1 MGRLLDF
8 AGDIELEKI
17 ILYNLSGKK
26 ANILGQVLGVEVFE
40 DLFVPFRTIN
50 VIIKDSVDYI
60 TKFPFIGEEYLDIKI
75 YTPTLE
81 SDAIEGKFYVYR
93 TADRHTI
100 KNREVVYTLK
110 AISEEW
116 VTDINTKLSQTFK
129 GNCSELAKKIATD
142 GLKTEKKI
150 LIEDSINKTAFTAG
164 YWNPIRCLN
173 TLAQNAVSSKQ
184 SPSYL
189 FYENR
194 DGFNFKAIETLL
206 EAKTYRKFIKDN
218 YSRDI
223 ESGSTFSRRNTD
235 EDYKRILEMSVPDV
249 GDYFNETMNG
259 RLKSHI
265 ISHDIATNEYIASNF
280 SAKKGVL
287 LNPEPGYK
295 KPVAS
300 PKGSTIVM
308 NKHFMVYDEYSDATN
323 VTTIQKRS
331 SFFQN
336 IIKFKVSMLV
346 LGRTDYKVGQIF
358 ELSVPR
364 SMEVFKGDKD
374 TDDPVVSGRYLVSAV
389 AHYIEKDAHKCSIE
403 LIKNSILKSE

>member
-1 MGRLLDF
+1 MSRLLEF
-8 AGDIELEKI
+8 AGDVELEKV

-26 ANILGQVLGVEVFE
+26 ANILGQVLAVEVYE
-40 DLFVPFRTIN
+40 DLFTPFRTLNI
-50 VIIKDSVDYI
+50 IIKDSVDYI
-60 TKFPFIGEEYLDIKI
+60 TKFPFIGEEYLDVKI
-75 YTPTLE
+75 YTPTIE
-81 SDAIEGKFYVYR
+81 EDAIEGKFYVYR
-93 TADRHTI
+93 IADRQPL
-100 KNREVVYTLK
+100 KNREVIYTLK

-129 GNCSELAKKIATD
+129 GNCSELAMKITED
-142 GLKTEKKI
+142 GLKTKKKI
-150 LIEDSINKTAFTAG
+150 IIEDSINKTAFTAG

-173 TLAQNAVSSKQ
+173 MLATNAVSTKQ
-184 SPSYL
+184 SPSFL

-206 EAKTYRKFIKDN
+206 EAKTYRKFIRDN
-218 YSRDI
+218 YSRDR
-223 ESGSTFSRRNTD
+223 ESNSTFSRRNTD

-249 GDYFNETMNG
+249 GDYFNETLNG

-265 ISHDIATNEYIASNF
+265 ISHDIATNEYIATDFN
-280 SAKKGVL
+280 AKKGVL

-308 NKHFMVYDEYSDATN
+308 NKHFMSYDDYSDATN

-336 IIKFKVSMLV
+336 LIKFKVTMLV

-358 ELSVPR
+358 ELSVPK
-364 SMEVFKGDKD
+364 STEILKGDAN

-389 AHYIEKDAHKCSIE
+389 AHYIKKDAHECSIE